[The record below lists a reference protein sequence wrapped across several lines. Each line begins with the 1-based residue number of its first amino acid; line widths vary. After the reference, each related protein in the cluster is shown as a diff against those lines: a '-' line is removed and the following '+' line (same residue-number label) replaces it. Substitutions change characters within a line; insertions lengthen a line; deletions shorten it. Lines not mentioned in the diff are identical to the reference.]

1 MESPSASALLA
12 DNYNVQTLR
21 FSLFMSSKDAPT
33 MQDWLSRQN
42 SSVQDILRRGQT
54 LATINQT
61 LKQHWSDELWINQ
74 IRVANIRGTTLV
86 VFVQTAAVQI
96 PLRYRKQ
103 ALLNFLQ
110 QQFGLTCTE
119 LEVKVV
125 PNH

>member
-1 MESPSASALLA
+1 
-12 DNYNVQTLR
+12 
-21 FSLFMSSKDAPT
+21 MSSKDAPT
-33 MQDWLSRQN
+33 MQDWLGRQN
-42 SSVQDILRRGQT
+42 PGVQDILRRGQT

-110 QQFGLTCTE
+110 QQFELTCTE